1 MLRMLVVVLLLANG
15 LYFAWAQGHLDT
27 WTQALG
33 LGSPQSVQP
42 VAQDQSAQYAPLQP
56 DVIEWVDAAAPMVG
70 AEPPA
75 QAPAPVPAP
84 VVVAAPPPAAALPQ
98 PEEAEDLPDAPAA
111 AEPEPEA
118 QAVVAAPTPVE
129 PEAPAVAAL
138 PPAPKQCMA
147 IGVFSSEQ
155 MEPIRAALQ
164 GIARNQWRIK
174 DSPVSGRWMVFW
186 GGATDELV
194 LSARRGE
201 LQSKGVPHERLRSSP
216 VGIGFSL
223 GRFSSEAAA
232 HQHKK
237 DVERKGIRAATVE
250 VERAPSTVYTIE
262 FPDYGAVKEVVRR
275 DLGRYIGAR
284 TWQAC

>member
-33 LGSPQSVQP
+33 MGSPQSAQP
-42 VAQDQSAQYAPLQP
+42 AAQDKSAQYAPLQP
-56 DVIEWVDAAAPMVG
+56 DAIEWVDAAAPAAG

-75 QAPAPVPAP
+75 RAP
-84 VVVAAPPPAAALPQ
+84 VVVVAPPPAAAVEPQ
-98 PEEAEDLPDAPAA
+98 PEATEDLPDAPAA

-118 QAVVAAPTPVE
+118 QAVVAAPKPVE
-129 PEAPAVAAL
+129 EEAPAVATL
-138 PPAPKQCMA
+138 PQAPKQCMA
-147 IGVFSSEQ
+147 IGVFSPEQ

-186 GGATDELV
+186 GGASDELV

-232 HQHKK
+232 LQHKK

-262 FPDYGAVKEVVRR
+262 FPDYGSVKEVVRR

>member
-33 LGSPQSVQP
+33 MGSPQSAQP
-42 VAQDQSAQYAPLQP
+42 AAQDKSAQYAPLQP
-56 DVIEWVDAAAPMVG
+56 DAIEWVDAAAPAAG

-75 QAPAPVPAP
+75 RAP
-84 VVVAAPPPAAALPQ
+84 VVVVAPPPAAAVEPQ
-98 PEEAEDLPDAPAA
+98 PEATEDLPDAPAA

-118 QAVVAAPTPVE
+118 QAVVAAPKPVE
-129 PEAPAVAAL
+129 EEAPAVATL
-138 PPAPKQCMA
+138 PQAPKQCMA
-147 IGVFSSEQ
+147 IGVFSPEQ

-186 GGATDELV
+186 GGASDELV

-232 HQHKK
+232 LQHKK

-262 FPDYGAVKEVVRR
+262 FPDYGSVKEVVRR

-284 TWQAC
+284 TWQTC

>member
-27 WTQALG
+27 WTQALS
-33 LGSPQSVQP
+33 LGSPQSAQP
-42 VAQDQSAQYAPLQP
+42 AAQDKSAQYAPLQP
-56 DVIEWVDAAAPMVG
+56 DAIEWVDAAAAPTV
-70 AEPPA
+70 AAQQPA
-75 QAPAPVPAP
+75 RAPA
-84 VVVAAPPPAAALPQ
+84 VVPPPAI
-98 PEEAEDLPDAPAA
+98 AA
-111 AEPEPEA
+111 AEPQPEAVEEPSDTPASAEPESEPEA
-118 QAVVAAPTPVE
+118 QAVVAAPNPVE
-129 PEAPAVAAL
+129 QETPAVAAL
-138 PPAPKQCMA
+138 PQAPKQCMA
-147 IGVFSSEQ
+147 IGVFSPEQ

-186 GGATDELV
+186 GGASDELV

-201 LQSKGVPHERLRSSP
+201 LQSKGVPHERLRTSP

-232 HQHKK
+232 QQHKK

-262 FPDYGAVKEVVRR
+262 FPDYASVKEVVRR

-284 TWQAC
+284 SWQAC